1 VRHTTIIGIALSLI
15 LAALAPTQASDLHA
29 KSHRT
34 HFAKAKQ
41 KPVDAPMQQ
50 VCDWIGP
57 GGRAIYRCHSI

>member
-1 VRHTTIIGIALSLI
+1 MRYTTIIGIAVSLI

-34 HFAKAKQ
+34 HVAGAKQ
-41 KPVDAPMQQ
+41 KPVDPPMQH